1 MKSVD
6 PNTDRLDLLSD
17 TVYRE
22 QACGQLDR
30 FLRKWGEL
38 PVQKTQIYGLRQI
51 ARQQPR
57 QTGKFAGHQ
66 RERAERK
73 LEMKN
78 DDHRLEAEI
87 EFWKLVAALCGDSTT
102 GWSVTAE
109 GMSCL
114 PDELREE
121 AVPSRRPGMSPQER
135 RRRKELKQGRSNWL
149 GLWTD
154 AHVPA
159 FFERF
164 CTHALYRSEHPETP
178 GERRGRS

>member
-1 MKSVD
+1 MTNVD
-6 PNTDRLDLLSD
+6 PITGRLDQLSD

-22 QACGQLDR
+22 QASGQLDR
-30 FLRKWGEL
+30 FLENWGKQL

-57 QTGKFAGHQ
+57 QIGKFAGHQ
-66 RERAERK
+66 RKRAERK
-73 LEMKN
+73 LEMRGE
-78 DDHRLEAEI
+78 DRRLEAEVA
-87 EFWKLVAALCGDSTT
+87 FWRLVAALCSSTSE
-102 GWSVTAE
+102 WSVIVE
-109 GMSCL
+109 GKSCL
-114 PDELREE
+114 PHELREE
-121 AVPSRRPGMSPQER
+121 AVPSKQPGISPEER

-164 CTHALYRSEHPETP
+164 CTHALYRSEHLETP
-178 GERRGRS
+178 